1 MRAKTLKN
9 SKLVV
14 KVISNKETK
23 KFVVESVFDNMTQ
36 SYWTDEQIS
45 ECGIKGFVDNGIAY
59 LYKYNGIEELKE
71 TLNWN
76 LNGDSSKFKFGWGQ
90 SGKETSDGYAYIF
103 D

>member
-14 KVISNKETK
+14 KVISNKATNK
-23 KFVVESVFDNMTQ
+23 IVVESVFDNRTQ

-45 ECGIKGFVDNGIAY
+45 ERGIKGY
-59 LYKYNGIEELKE
+59 EYNGIEELKK

-90 SGKETSDGYAYIF
+90 SGKETSDGYAYVF